1 MSLERSAQRRSRK
14 VSLVLIVIGALCTV
28 GASYNFWNLY
38 SAADGVILGGAVI
51 ERADGKRLLWARGPR
66 DPDEGEWFD
75 ITDSPLDPNGYE
87 YGIGKDT
94 IPAIDHP
101 VYAAIDDR
109 DRLEK
114 AGIDQDTVVFGFA
127 YEDDARAFPIHILN
141 RHELVNDTIGG
152 KPVTVGW

>member
-1 MSLERSAQRRSRK
+1 MSVKQPAQRGSKRI
-14 VSLVLIVIGALCTV
+14 SLTLILFGVLCAG

-38 SAADGVILGGAVI
+38 SAADGLMFDGPVI
-51 ERADGKRLLWARGPR
+51 ELEDGRQLLWARGPR
-66 DPDEGEWFD
+66 DPEEGEWFD
-75 ITDSPLDPNGYE
+75 VTGSTLDPNGYQ

-101 VYAAIDDR
+101 VYAALDDR
-109 DRLEK
+109 DRLAK
-114 AGIDQDTVVFGFA
+114 AGIDEDTVVFGFA
-127 YEDDARAFPIHILN
+127 YEDDARAFPVHILD